1 MDIPVIAERISQ
13 KVQSKGKNPDQ
24 AAIEAKLRRL
34 IEEFGVQPAEAER
47 TVMNELAKEF
57 QLTGVVSM
65 PSDLRGLGEVLPG
78 EWVTIEGKVVSLTTP
93 RTPAIG
99 QTGIIADS
107 TGAMQFVIWA
117 KAGAPLLQLGEWYKL
132 ESAVVDEFRNVPNVK
147 VHSGTTVSSVTHDQ
161 PLLPMITP
169 VQALHPGVGSVRV
182 KMVQEWESSHERML
196 QTGVVGDESGTLK
209 FTIWREEGEG
219 KEKLL
224 PDIVYNI
231 YYAQVDEY
239 NDRLSLNLNSATIIP
254 DEGDIEIGI
263 GGATFSGAL
272 VHISQGSGLVKR
284 CPVEG
289 CNRVLSRQNYC
300 PIHEMQPEF
309 RYDLRIKGVLDDG
322 EKTRNV
328 LMQREVTEQVTGM
341 TLEAAQ
347 EMAENNPLGA
357 EEVFYHLCNTVMG
370 RYLICRGREMDQ
382 VMLVNQCEPQHLDQT
397 TLAALINR
405 AGGEEA

>member
-1 MDIPVIAERISQ
+1 MDISVIAERISQ

-65 PSDLRGLGEVLPG
+65 ASDLRGLGEVLPG

-117 KAGAPLLQLGEWYKL
+117 KAGAPLLDLGEWYRL

-147 VHSGTTVSSVTHDQ
+147 VHSGTTVSQITHDQ
-161 PLLPMITP
+161 PLVPTITP

-182 KMVQEWESSHERML
+182 KMVQEWEPSHERML
-196 QTGVVGDESGTLK
+196 QTGIVGDESGTLK

-224 PDIVYNI
+224 PDTVYNI

-239 NDRLSLNLNSATIIP
+239 NGRLSLNLNSATIIP
-254 DEGDIEIGI
+254 DDGDIEVGT
-263 GGATFSGAL
+263 GGAIFSGAI

-300 PIHEMQPEF
+300 PIHEIQPEF

-328 LMQREVTEQVTGM
+328 LMQRDVTEQVTGM
-341 TLEAAQ
+341 TLETAR
-347 EMAENNPLGA
+347 EMAENSPLGMD
-357 EEVFYHLCNTVMG
+357 EVFLHLGDIVMG
-370 RYLICRGREMDQ
+370 RYLTCRGREMDQ